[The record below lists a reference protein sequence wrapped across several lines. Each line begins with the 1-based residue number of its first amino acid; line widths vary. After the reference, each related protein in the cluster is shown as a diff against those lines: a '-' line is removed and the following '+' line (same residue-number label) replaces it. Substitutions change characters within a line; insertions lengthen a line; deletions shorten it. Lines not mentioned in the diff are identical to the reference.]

1 VLQFKLWQGTGGRAE
16 VAQLEQA
23 VAKQMLVNKLARE
36 RNSVL
41 VAEIDDLRSGLTAI
55 EERARTDLG
64 MIKEGET
71 FYQIIPGTSD
81 SDE

>member
-1 VLQFKLWQGTGGRAE
+1 M
-16 VAQLEQA
+16 AQLEQA
-23 VAKQMLVNKLARE
+23 VAAQGLINKQARE

-55 EERARTDLG
+55 EERARSDLG

-71 FYQIIPGTSD
+71 FYQIIPGSSD

>member
-1 VLQFKLWQGTGGRAE
+1 M
-16 VAQLEQA
+16 AQLEQA

-71 FYQIIPGTSD
+71 FYQIIPGTTD

>member
-1 VLQFKLWQGTGGRAE
+1 M
-16 VAQLEQA
+16 AQLEQA
-23 VAKQMLVNKLARE
+23 VAEQMLVNKQARE

>member
-1 VLQFKLWQGTGGRAE
+1 M
-16 VAQLEQA
+16 AQLEQA
-23 VAKQMLVNKLARE
+23 VAEQMLVNKQARE

-55 EERARTDLG
+55 EERARSDLG

-71 FYQIIPGTSD
+71 FYQIIPGSSD

>member
-1 VLQFKLWQGTGGRAE
+1 M
-16 VAQLEQA
+16 AQLEQA
-23 VAKQMLVNKLARE
+23 VAAQRLINKQARE

-55 EERARTDLG
+55 EERARSDLG

-71 FYQIIPGTSD
+71 FYQIIPGSSD

>member
-1 VLQFKLWQGTGGRAE
+1 M
-16 VAQLEQA
+16 AQLEQA
-23 VAKQMLVNKLARE
+23 VAEQMLVNKQARE

-71 FYQIIPGTSD
+71 FYQIIPGSSD

>member
-1 VLQFKLWQGTGGRAE
+1 M
-16 VAQLEQA
+16 AQLEQA
-23 VAKQMLVNKLARE
+23 VAAQRLINKQARE

-41 VAEIDDLRSGLTAI
+41 VAEIDDLRIGLTAI
-55 EERARTDLG
+55 EERARSDLG

-71 FYQIIPGTSD
+71 FYQIIPGSSD